1 MRIIPLTP
9 EERAILDNP
18 DADAPIIEIINGL
31 TYEELKEFDMYS
43 PRDFKHYMGVQR
55 SLWFEKEKYL
65 ISHRPGHSLEV
76 KEEELL
82 EDMKIHQ
89 NGERYRAWYVL
100 KFPDKVRRK
109 DSLEEN
115 VEAMAA

>member
-1 MRIIPLTP
+1 MRINPLTT

-18 DADAPIIEIINGL
+18 DADAPLIEIINGM
-31 TYEELKEFDMYS
+31 TYDELKQFDVYS

-55 SLWFEKEKYL
+55 NLWFSKEQYL
-65 ISHRPGHSLEV
+65 ISHRPGHGLEV

-89 NGERYRAWYVL
+89 NGERYMAWYVL
-100 KFPDKVRRK
+100 KFPDKVKRK
-109 DSLEEN
+109 DSLEGN
-115 VEAMAA
+115 VAKAA